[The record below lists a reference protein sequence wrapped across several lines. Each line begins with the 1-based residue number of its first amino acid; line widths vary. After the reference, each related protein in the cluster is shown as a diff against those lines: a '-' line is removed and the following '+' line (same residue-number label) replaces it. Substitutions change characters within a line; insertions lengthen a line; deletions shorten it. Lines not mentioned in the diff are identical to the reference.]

1 MNISSIL
8 TDDCKS
14 LLTFD
19 IGGIEYC
26 LSNTMFSI
34 ILKPDNIFQLG
45 NAEKSRY
52 SLFQIDNKSVPLIDL
67 KKILIGNKQ
76 KIDEHSRIITVEY
89 KNIQFGLLVEKINEI
104 IAVDEKFVTTS
115 LQFIPELKHRYIQG
129 TIEFEDRKLI
139 LLNIE
144 RIVTDIGCI

>member
-8 TDDCKS
+8 TENCKS
-14 LLTFD
+14 LLTFGISD
-19 IGGIEYC
+19 IEYC

-34 ILKPDNIFQLG
+34 VLRPDNIFQLG
-45 NAEKSRY
+45 TTETSKY
-52 SLFQIDNKSVPLIDL
+52 SLFRIADKSVPLIDL
-67 KKILIGNKQ
+67 KKILTGKKQ

-89 KNIQFGLLVEKINEI
+89 KDIQFGLLVEKINEM
-104 IAVDEKFVTTS
+104 IAVDSKFMTTS
-115 LQFIPELKHRYIQG
+115 LQFIPELNQRYIQG
-129 TIEFEDRKLI
+129 TIEFQDRKLI